1 MEYTRAVIFTKKGN
15 LLPYFNTS
23 KIAGRVRNDKNA
35 YDFERKCC
43 EAEREIE
50 LVALFRYD
58 NKGNCICKIK
68 CPVNPIPV
76 RGEFETP
83 RESAVIDFLRA
94 NGWTFQ
100 RRFNPQ
106 FYR

>member
-1 MEYTRAVIFTKKGN
+1 MEYTRAYIFTKNGN
-15 LLPYFNTS
+15 LMPYFNTR
-23 KIAGRVRNDKNA
+23 KIAGRIRSDA
-35 YDFERKCC
+35 YAYNVEKQHC

-58 NKGNCICKIK
+58 EKGRCICKIK

-76 RGEFETP
+76 CGEFETP
-83 RESAVIDFLRA
+83 REAAVINFLKA